1 MAPHNPTLKA
11 KLALL
16 PEKPGIYRMYNAEG
30 TIIYVG
36 KAKVLRNRVRSYFT
50 GAHDRKTTRLV
61 SHIVDFDYIITSS
74 ETEAFMLEANLIKK
88 HKPHYNIMLK
98 DDKRYPFIAIT
109 MQEPF
114 PRIEITRQ
122 LKKDGTRYFGPYTDA
137 QAVRRTLRLLEWM
150 FAFRTCNRVIP
161 DGLPVF
167 ERACINYQM
176 GKCQAPC
183 IGKIS
188 KAEYRDVIRT
198 IIDFLKGKNEA
209 LIEEFTRRMQVSARE
224 MRYEDAALY
233 RDRIRNIQKLNRS
246 QNVYFPDLKD
256 RDVVA
261 VYKEESLAAVSVLKV
276 KTGKLLNK
284 ELYEMNMSADDDE
297 ASILSAFLTQYYAQR
312 LDDLPHRI
320 LLQIEPA
327 NVDEH
332 REIFGNRL
340 HIPQRGEN
348 RALTVMARE
357 NAFTYVEE
365 QKLRYLRK
373 ANRTVYPITELK
385 DRLGLNKLPRKMVCF
400 DISTIQGTD
409 TVASMVYFENGKPR
423 KKGYRHFIIET
434 VTGQDDFASMKEAL
448 SRFLSKPDDHEIP
461 DLIVIDGGKG
471 QLNAAWEMVK
481 QSAMP
486 HLEIISLAKRLEE
499 VFLPG
504 RPHSVIMPKSSP
516 ALGLLIHLR
525 DEAHRFAITF
535 HRKRRTARTLTSELD
550 DIRGIGEE
558 TKFLLLKQFGSVAA
572 VKKASITEL
581 CRIKGIG
588 VKTARNIILQLSK
601 K

>member
-1 MAPHNPTLKA
+1 MAPHNTTITA
-11 KLALL
+11 KLALI
-16 PEKPGIYRMYNAEG
+16 PEKPGIYRMYDAEG

-50 GAHDRKTTRLV
+50 GAHDRKTTKLV
-61 SHIVDFDYIITSS
+61 SHIADFDYIITSS

-109 MQEPF
+109 MHEPF
-114 PRIEITRQ
+114 PRITITRE

-137 QAVRRTLRLLEWM
+137 KAVRRTLRLLEWM
-150 FAFRTCNRVIP
+150 FAFRTCKRVIP
-161 DGLPVF
+161 DGPPAF
-167 ERACINYQM
+167 SRACINHQM

-183 IGKIS
+183 IGKIT
-188 KAEYRDVIRT
+188 KADYRDVIRT

-209 LIEEFTRRMQVSARE
+209 LIEEFTRKMKVSAAE
-224 MRYEDAALY
+224 MRYEEAALY
-233 RDRIRNIQKLNRS
+233 RDRIQNIQKLNRS

-261 VYKEESLAAVSVLKV
+261 IYKEENLAAVSVLKV

-284 ELYEMNMSADDDE
+284 ELYEMNVTADDDE

-312 LDDLPHRI
+312 LDELPHTI
-320 LLQIEPA
+320 LLQMQPADIE
-327 NVDEH
+327 EH
-332 REIFGNRL
+332 REVFGSKL

-385 DRLGLNKLPRKMVCF
+385 DRLGLSKLPRKMVCF

-434 VTGQDDFASMKEAL
+434 VEGQDDFASMKEAL
-448 SRFLSKPDDHEIP
+448 SRFLAKPEEHEIP

-471 QLNAAWEMVK
+471 QLSAAWEMVQ

-486 HLEIISLAKRLEE
+486 QLEIISLAKRLEE

-504 RPHSVIMPKSSP
+504 RSNSIIMPKSSP

-535 HRKRRTARTLTSELD
+535 HRKRRSARTLTSELD
-550 DIRGIGEE
+550 GIKGIGEE
-558 TKFLLLKQFGSVAA
+558 TKFLLLKQFGSVTA
-572 VKKASITEL
+572 VKKASVTEL
-581 CRIKGIG
+581 CRVKGIG
-588 VKTARNIILQLSK
+588 VKTAQNIILQLSK